1 MNEIERAI
9 EEFADSQAAALTAR
23 IAAAGLSPTLSE
35 DKRTISVGTEGV
47 AREYGLN
54 ERSPRPW
61 VMEVMRG

>member
-9 EEFADSQAAALTAR
+9 EEFADAQAAALRAR
-23 IAAAGLSPTLSE
+23 IAAKGLAPVLSD
-35 DKRTISVGTEGV
+35 DKRTIGVGTEGV

-61 VMEVMRG
+61 VMEALGG